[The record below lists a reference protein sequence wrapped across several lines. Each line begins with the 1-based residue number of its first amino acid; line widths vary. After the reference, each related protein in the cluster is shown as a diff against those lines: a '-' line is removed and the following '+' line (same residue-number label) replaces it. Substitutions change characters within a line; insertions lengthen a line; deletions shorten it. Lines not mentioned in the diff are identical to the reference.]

1 MKNGLIK
8 SLLVVVCVVGMLPAI
23 SMAQEL
29 PAKKVSDPI
38 KKIERLTV
46 ERLPKS
52 AVRIQEQST
61 MENRRNTAIKAEQVI
76 REGGVTSDKMI
87 VAMLANAW
95 HESRWNPRDATGS
108 CIGLF
113 QIHLRHMGR
122 GSSREQLMSTEYNT
136 RKIMSTKDFKAWAA
150 WCKKNST
157 ASCGNM
163 ALRFAATVERC
174 AVKHRYPRSVTAD
187 KWYKSLNPR

>member
-8 SLLVVVCVVGMLPAI
+8 SLLVVVCVAGMLPAI

-113 QIHLRHMGR
+113 QIIHVLSNFQMVQR
-122 GSSREQLMSTEYNT
+122 SF
-136 RKIMSTKDFKAWAA
+136 KILF
-150 WCKKNST
+150 
-157 ASCGNM
+157 
-163 ALRFAATVERC
+163 FAQTVEE
-174 AVKHRYPRSVTAD
+174 H
-187 KWYKSLNPR
+187 